1 MFNEYLTRWGLTP
14 DGDAIATASSSL
26 LPVRRNGTRAMLKIA
41 LTDDEKI
48 GGRLMAWWDGH
59 GAAKVL
65 AAMDDAILL
74 KRACCNVGL
83 ADLARCGRDEEAP
96 NIICQAVATLHKPRP
111 KSPPK
116 LPALSQ
122 WFDDLEQAAAAHGGS
137 FRLAAGVARNLM
149 ADVREPTVLHGD
161 IHHGNILDFGEA
173 GWLAIDPKGVFGERA
188 FDYANLFCNPDL
200 SDPSVSVATI
210 PARFERRLEIVC
222 AAAGLDQRN
231 LLQWILAW
239 SGLSATWSVSDGR
252 SPEIALRVGAL
263 AAAALGL

>member
-1 MFNEYLTRWGLTP
+1 MFDEYLSRWALTP
-14 DGDAIATASSSL
+14 DGDAIVTASSLL
-26 LPVRRNGTRAMLKIA
+26 LPVRRNGERAMLKIA
-41 LTDDEKI
+41 VTEEEKI
-48 GGRLMAWWDGH
+48 GGRIMAWWDGH

-65 AAMDDAILL
+65 AAMDDAFLL
-74 KRACCNVGL
+74 ERANGEIGL
-83 ADLARCGRDEEAP
+83 ANLARGGRDEEAT
-96 NIICQAVATLHKPRP
+96 NIICGAVATLHTPRP
-111 KSPPK
+111 TSPPK

-122 WFDDLEQAAAAHGGS
+122 WFGDLEQAAASHGGS
-137 FRLAAGVARNLM
+137 FQRAAGIARNLIG
-149 ADVREPTVLHGD
+149 DVREPTVLHGD

-173 GWLAIDPKGVFGERA
+173 GWLAIDPKGVFVERA